1 MQNQEF
7 ERALT
12 QRLKENRLLVEHP
25 YLPERM
31 FGAAAFVGRHLF
43 WVIWGMAGLLASVTM
58 GLMLVVLMFLVL
70 SAFNFDNLLSVAN
83 IGGKGEQE
91 NEEPAPEQVTE
102 EPTLDA
108 EVARQLLG
116 FVDYPVVKVRPT
128 VISLFSPEA
137 R

>member
-1 MQNQEF
+1 M
-7 ERALT
+7 
-12 QRLKENRLLVEHP
+12 V
-25 YLPERM
+25 M
-31 FGAAAFVGRHLF
+31 AFITGGNTMV
-43 WVIWGMAGLLASVTM
+43 MASVTM

-108 EVARQLLG
+108 EVAHQLLG

>member
-58 GLMLVVLMFLVL
+58 GLFREQLKLIHTLLLFL
-70 SAFNFDNLLSVAN
+70 D
-83 IGGKGEQE
+83 
-91 NEEPAPEQVTE
+91 
-102 EPTLDA
+102 
-108 EVARQLLG
+108 
-116 FVDYPVVKVRPT
+116 
-128 VISLFSPEA
+128 
-137 R
+137 